1 MAEPRLR
8 SLHSESLLSQAKLDQ
23 FRKLSKQELIDSL
36 KPGQVGS
43 LKVRHDGT
51 VIDGHHR
58 IKVLRDCGVDVD
70 LLPREILP
78 KD

>member
-1 MAEPRLR
+1 VAEPPLK
-8 SLHSESLLSQAKLDQ
+8 SLHSESLLSQAKLEQ

-36 KPGQVGS
+36 KSAQVGS
-43 LKVRHDGT
+43 LKARPDGT

-58 IKVLRDCGVDVD
+58 IRILRDIGVDVD